1 MYATERQDAIEREL
15 LTAGRVSVV
24 DLARDFGVTTETVRR
39 DLDALERAGALRRV
53 HGGAV
58 AASRGGTSEIAVADR
73 GAVRGDEKARIA
85 VRAAEALAGLG
96 GSIFID
102 AGTTTAA
109 FAREFAARTPV
120 DGAARLELVTHAV
133 PIAFDLG
140 ARADLTLTLIGG
152 RVRGLTAAAVGSAA
166 VEAIS
171 QLRPDVA
178 VIGTNGISAAFGLS
192 TPDPEEAA
200 VKRAVVSAAR
210 RVIVLADTS
219 KVGEEYLVRFA
230 GLEDIDVLV
239 TETTP
244 PAELGDAL
252 KSADVE
258 VWTA

>member
-1 MYATERQDAIEREL
+1 MYATERQDAIERQL

-24 DLARDFGVTTETVRR
+24 DLARDFGVTTETIRR
-39 DLDALERAGALRRV
+39 DLDAMERDGALRRV

-58 AASRGGTSEIAVADR
+58 AASRGGTSETAVGDR
-73 GAVRGDEKARIA
+73 GAVNGEEKARIA

-96 GSIFID
+96 GSLFID

-109 FAREFAARTPV
+109 FARDLAARTPA

-133 PIAFDLG
+133 PIAFELG
-140 ARADLTLTLIGG
+140 ARADLPLTVIGG
-152 RVRGLTAAAVGSAA
+152 RVRGMTAAAVGAAA
-166 VEAIS
+166 VEAVS

-178 VIGTNGISAAFGLS
+178 VVGTNGISAAFGLS

-200 VKRAVVSAAR
+200 VKRAIVAAAR
-210 RVIVLADTS
+210 RVIVLADAS
-219 KVGEEYLVRFA
+219 KVDAEYLVRFA

-239 TETTP
+239 TDAAP
-244 PAELGDAL
+244 SGELASAL
-252 KSADVE
+252 RTADVE